1 MFKNKAIVIG
11 LFSFLMLFS
20 FAQTSEAELWDFVIE
35 LNVEKVTILSG
46 DTVVITGRVVDHAY
60 DPVQA
65 ADILIRVGSET
76 TTALT
81 DKQGM
86 FRVEFVNFQKIPG
99 TYIVNVI
106 ASIDDDRRGLT
117 STHFEVKGDISP
129 VSVLQGKLATDE
141 ARKYLYSKE
150 SDFEKNPIGLT
161 LFKYYHGLLDEQFL
175 KEEEARKP
183 LSKLLFIEQQRITAD
198 ELKNQTIIDRNPG
211 YGVYEGYAYDR
222 YVDNLNLKI
231 KDVIITQLEFTKNK
245 FENAQKI
252 RAEIIENGG
261 TAEEARQAYFDALS
275 TPRETIEQIN
285 DELNEQLKNSDDVQ
299 TDDESEE

>member
-20 FAQTSEAELWDFVIE
+20 FAQTSEAELWDFVID
-35 LNVEKVTILSG
+35 LNVEQGIIVSG
-46 DTVVITGRVVDHAY
+46 DTVVITGVVVDHAY

-86 FRVEFVNFQKIPG
+86 FRAEFENFQKIPG
-99 TYIVNVI
+99 TYTVNVI
-106 ASIDDDRRGLT
+106 ASIDDGRRGLA
-117 STHFEVKGDISP
+117 STHFEVKGDISS
-129 VSVLQGKLATDE
+129 VAVLQGKLATDE

-161 LFKYYHGLLDEQFL
+161 LFKYYHKLLDEQFL
-175 KEEEARKP
+175 KEEEAKKP
-183 LSKLLFIEQQRITAD
+183 LALQLYLEQQRKTAD
-198 ELKNQTIIDRNPG
+198 ELKNQTIEDRDPR
-211 YGVYEGYAYDR
+211 YGVFEGYAYDR
-222 YVDNLNLKI
+222 YIDNLNLEI
-231 KDVIITQLEFTKNK
+231 KDVIATQLDYTKNK

-252 RAEIIENGG
+252 RAEILENGG

-275 TPRETIEQIN
+275 TPREIIEQIN
-285 DELNEQLKNSDDVQ
+285 DELNEELENSDDVQ
-299 TDDESEE
+299 ADDDSKE